1 MYLKKLKISICI
13 FVFLLFS
20 VAAQSAV
27 KFGAQGGY
35 SSGPD
40 QIYGGVRIDIGTLMP
55 TWNVVGVADLGFG
68 EDITLLSVSG
78 DVQFSIFTAGTIT
91 PYFGVGIGY
100 NWNLGG
106 STKGIGINFPAGIKF
121 GGKLFIEARVGLEN
135 SPDFKLGVGL
145 FL

>member
-1 MYLKKLKISICI
+1 MISKRVKICVYI
-13 FVFLLFS
+13 FLFFLSSLN
-20 VAAQSAV
+20 VQSAV

-40 QIYGGVRIDIGTLMP
+40 QIFGGIRVDIGTLIP
-55 TWNVVGVADLGFG
+55 TWNIVGVADLGIG

-78 DVQFSIFTAGTIT
+78 DIQFGIFTAGTIS
-91 PYFGVGIGY
+91 PYVGVGVGY

-106 STKGIGINFPAGIKF
+106 SSKGIGINFPIGLKF
-121 GGKLFIEARVGLEN
+121 GGKFFVEARVGLEN

-145 FL
+145 FF